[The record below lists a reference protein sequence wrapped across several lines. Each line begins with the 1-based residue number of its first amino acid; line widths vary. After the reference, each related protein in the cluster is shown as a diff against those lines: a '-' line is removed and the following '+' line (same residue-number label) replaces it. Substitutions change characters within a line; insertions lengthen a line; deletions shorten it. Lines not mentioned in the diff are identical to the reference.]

1 MNAMSILLVHQEV
14 EKLARRSARIATR
27 VRGTDEQL
35 LRPIRKSIE
44 EEGTAAREYCRQ
56 IRWCLDNLCIIVRI
70 DLDNTLVD
78 DLDNSLSKIRQIR
91 NNLIDLNRSLGLD
104 RLRHFLRI
112 RSNTVL
118 FRQFSCNPLEPWKLS
133 LKILETLRLQLTGRL

>member
-1 MNAMSILLVHQEV
+1 GVQTCAL
-14 EKLARRSARIATR
+14 
-27 VRGTDEQL
+27 
-35 LRPIRKSIE
+35 PI
-44 EEGTAAREYCRQ
+44 CQ

-133 LKILETLRLQLTGRL
+133 LKILETLRLQLTLRL